1 MTSKQA
7 DIVPQD
13 LSDAVRTS
21 RERFMAASD
30 EIRQRL
36 HRFCYRMTGSA
47 LDGEDLVQE
56 TLMHGFFRLHSL
68 RDEAALEAWLFRIA
82 HNKCV
87 DFLRRAQRELPL
99 DEQYELPDDTVL
111 PDPVQSSQEVELA
124 IAKVVTRLP
133 PKERACLVL
142 KDVLEYS
149 LQETAEIVGSTVG
162 GVKAALHRGRGKLEG
177 PAETRPVRDLSA
189 GERSLIRAYLDRF
202 NRQDWDGVREL
213 LGADARLRVVGF
225 SDGPYSTSYGT
236 NYAAL
241 PHRWKL
247 ALVHVDGD
255 ETCVHFKEVDGTWAA
270 HTALRI
276 RCRDGAIA
284 EVHDYVHS
292 EYVLTNATVED
303 W

>member
-1 MTSKQA
+1 MTPNRA

-13 LSDAVRTS
+13 LSDAVRRS

-87 DFLRRAQRELPL
+87 DFLRRSRRELPL
-99 DEQYELPDDTVL
+99 DEQSELPDDTVL
-111 PDPVQSSQEVELA
+111 PDPVQSKQEVELA
-124 IAKVVTRLP
+124 IAKVVGRLP

-142 KDVLEYS
+142 RDVLGYS
-149 LQETAEIVGSTVG
+149 LEETAEVVGSTLG
-162 GVKAALHRGRGKLEG
+162 GVKAALHRGRGKLSG
-177 PAETRPVRDLSA
+177 PGESRPSRELSA
-189 GERSLIRAYLDRF
+189 DERGLVQAYLDRF

-225 SDGPYSTSYGT
+225 SDGPYGTGYGT

-241 PHRWKL
+241 PYRWKL
-247 ALVHVDGD
+247 ALAHVDGD
-255 ETCVHFKEVDGTWAA
+255 ETCVHFKEVDDAWKA

-292 EYVLTNATVED
+292 EYVLSNATVEA
-303 W
+303 